1 MKDKKMNIKLII
13 KAGLFISLSFGTV
26 SVFAETV
33 IIEIRDDLY
42 GTQQPLTV
50 KVGTTV
56 KWVNM
61 EKRQYHSVWFEAE
74 GFEEADYIFPEETWE
89 RTFDKPGVY
98 PYHCEPHEGMSG
110 TIIVE

>member
-33 IIEIRDDLY
+33 IIEIKDDLY
-42 GTQQPLTV
+42 GAQQPLTV

-74 GFEEADYIFPEETWE
+74 GFEEADYIFPEESWE
-89 RTFDKPGVY
+89 RTFDKPGIY

>member
-1 MKDKKMNIKLII
+1 MNIKPII
-13 KAGLFISLSFGTV
+13 KVGLFISLSFSTV

-33 IIEIRDDLY
+33 IIEIRDDQY

-50 KVGTTV
+50 KTGTTV
-56 KWVNM
+56 KWVNR

-74 GFEEADYIFPEETWE
+74 GFPEPEYIFPEESWE
-89 RTFDKPGVY
+89 RTFDKPGTY
-98 PYHCEPHEGMSG
+98 PYRCEPHEEMSG